1 MKILFVWT
9 GVTSYMADCWR
20 KLQQQPGIELKVVV
34 EQMASGREFIAE
46 KVLAGLDYA
55 LVSNTETLRR
65 GALDSAPDVIFAV
78 GWHSKV
84 VRDVV
89 TRTAWKDVPK
99 VCCFDLPWR
108 WQFRCL
114 AAKFVLWP
122 FLRHYDAA
130 YVPGKACARYAKW
143 LGFRRIDRGLFSIDV
158 GRFSNLEAKGL
169 RSGFLYVGRFAAE
182 KHLDVLL
189 MAFARYRELGGTWS
203 LDLYG
208 SGTLPN
214 SPNLSSFSNLFH
226 VHSFVQAAEMP
237 RIYHEHACLLLTSDF
252 DPWPLVALE
261 AKASGCEVIQSD
273 RCGNRFE
280 LNTRVVKFGDEK
292 ALAQEMMK
300 VESEVK
306 VRGEGE
312 PRKVDLSLST
322 SASTSGFDLMSYDC
336 NAWAKRTL
344 EICKELRHE

>member
-20 KLQQQPGIELKVVV
+20 KLQQPGVELKVVV
-34 EQMASGREFIAE
+34 EQMASGKEFVAE

-55 LVSNTETLRR
+55 LVSNTETLRH
-65 GALDSAPDVIFAV
+65 GVLELTPDVIFAV

-84 VRDVV
+84 VREVV

-122 FLRHYDAA
+122 FLHHYDAA

-143 LGFRRIDRGLFSIDV
+143 LGFKRIDRGLFSIDV
-158 GRFSNLEAKGL
+158 GRFSNREAKGP
-169 RSGFLYVGRFAAE
+169 RADFLYVGRFAPE
-182 KHLDVLL
+182 KHLDVMLK
-189 MAFARYRELGGTWS
+189 AFARYRELGGAWS

-208 SGTLPN
+208 SGALPDFAQT
-214 SPNLSSFSNLFH
+214 SDFAHALH

-280 LNTRVVKFGDEK
+280 LNTRVVKFGDVE
-292 ALAQEMMK
+292 ALARKMLK
-300 VESEVK
+300 VEREVK

-312 PRKVDLSLST
+312 QRKVDLSLS
-322 SASTSGFDLMSYDC
+322 ASTSGLGLMSYDC
-336 NAWAKRTL
+336 HAWAKRTL
-344 EICKELRHE
+344 GIAEDLMHE